1 MNAKGK
7 RILNKCNICA
17 TIVVAFSIYV
27 IFISDYNYLTI
38 VEYDAEIK
46 ELKMQI
52 AATRDS
58 FKIYEKKLN
67 ALDSDPETLEKVVRE
82 EYQMKRKNEDVY
94 IVNEK

>member
-1 MNAKGK
+1 M
-7 RILNKCNICA
+7 
-17 TIVVAFSIYV
+17 AFSIYV
-27 IFISDYNYLTI
+27 IFISDYNYLKI